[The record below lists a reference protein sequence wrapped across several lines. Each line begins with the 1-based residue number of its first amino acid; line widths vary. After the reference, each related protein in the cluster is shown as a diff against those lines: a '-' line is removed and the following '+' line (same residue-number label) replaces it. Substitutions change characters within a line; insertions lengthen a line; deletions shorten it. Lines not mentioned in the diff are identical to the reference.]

1 MMTAPVYEP
10 PRGSRSWLPYVLACA
25 VGVVWVVWAYVTG
38 LVHSVREG
46 TVTVP
51 LRIPSTSDVLQPPG
65 GASVRADAFSMQVR
79 TADVPGAAL
88 AYVRVGDV
96 VEVVAVA
103 TLIALVGAVV
113 WRVARGGL
121 FDRSTPRLLDG
132 VVVLTLVA
140 GVLPDFVRRMGWNW
154 IVSSLGWDGR
164 LPEPLVEPHLVPV
177 YLGVLVVTCFRFAL
191 TASQRMVRDQAG
203 LV

>member
-1 MMTAPVYEP
+1 MTAPVYDP
-10 PRGSRSWLPYVLACA
+10 PRGSRSWLPYVFACA
-25 VGVVWVVWAYVTG
+25 IGVVWIGWTYVAD
-38 LVHSVREG
+38 LLYSLRVG
-46 TVTVP
+46 TITVP
-51 LRIPSTSDVLQPPG
+51 LRTASTSDVLQPPG
-65 GASVRADAFSMQVR
+65 GVGVRADAFSMQVR
-79 TADVPGAAL
+79 SADVPGAAL
-88 AYVRVGDV
+88 AYVRVGDA

-103 TLIALVGAVV
+103 ALIALVGVVV

-132 VVVLTLVA
+132 VVLATVVA
-140 GVLPDFVRRMGWNW
+140 GLLPDFVRRMGWNW

-164 LPEPLVEPHLVPV
+164 LPEPLVEPQFVPV

>member
-1 MMTAPVYEP
+1 MTAPVYDP
-10 PRGSRSWLPYVLACA
+10 PRGSRSWLPYVIACA
-25 VGVVWVVWAYVTG
+25 IGVVWVGWAYVAG
-38 LVHSVREG
+38 LVHSLRVG
-46 TVTVP
+46 TVTMP
-51 LRIPSTSDVLQPPG
+51 LRTASTADVLRPPG
-65 GASVRADAFSMQVR
+65 GVALRADAVAVQVP
-79 TADVPGAAL
+79 TGDVPGAAL
-88 AYVRVGDV
+88 AYVRVGDA

-103 TLIALVGAVV
+103 ALIALVGTVV

-140 GVLPDFVRRMGWNW
+140 GLLPDFVRRMGWNW

-164 LPEPLVEPHLVPV
+164 LPEPLVEPQFVPV